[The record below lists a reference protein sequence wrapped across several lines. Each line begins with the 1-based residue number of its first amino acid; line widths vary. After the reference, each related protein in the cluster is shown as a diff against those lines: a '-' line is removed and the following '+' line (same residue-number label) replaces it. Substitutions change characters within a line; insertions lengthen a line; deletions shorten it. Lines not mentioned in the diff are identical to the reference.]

1 MGDALNPAYFVGGRW
16 CAAVGDTRRQHAD
29 TPSRQHTHVHARTH
43 THTLH
48 VCLSRKVR
56 TNWLA
61 LYAAV
66 VVSSTTTTRVGAT
79 RFSNYRRRRDPR
91 RSEGVYVLGV
101 AARDGGWAR
110 GGGVCV
116 FRVRVCDCVQ
126 KGVAVVYRGGSDT
139 FLKFMTLSS
148 IVLTSLA
155 AVVYVW
161 HAVLTCLRARSAAPS
176 CRISKIWSWYT
187 TLSPLTLRSFSCAH
201 IACIEREQI
210 FDGIVFTVL

>member
-1 MGDALNPAYFVGGRW
+1 MKKKAETFLSFLLIFKKKKKPLKWATHLTRRISSVGGGVQQWETARRHTFTPTHA
-16 CAAVGDTRRQHAD
+16 CTR
-29 TPSRQHTHVHARTH
+29 THKH

-101 AARDGGWAR
+101 AARDGGWAS

-155 AVVYVW
+155 AVVYVR
-161 HAVLTCLRARSAAPS
+161 HAVLTCLRARSAAPQLPNFEDL
-176 CRISKIWSWYT
+176 ILIYN
-187 TLSPLTLRSFSCAH
+187 TLASNCT
-201 IACIEREQI
+201 
-210 FDGIVFTVL
+210 